1 MGRAIDLFV
10 TYRFIKLLVTPFEK
24 TEAFK
29 LGIIDKK
36 GKILRKSRELKDR
49 KEKNAYTILH
59 RFIFNLKRILQK
71 VGLGS
76 KIGTFGVA
84 LAMLIKEGKFND
96 ESKYLLEDK
105 LLEYLKKKKLF
116 NYDDIQIK
124 EQFFNDSNYL
134 KPGYYSLKYNVVDE
148 NTEVVSKK
156 GDIIIVEELT
166 KPSETFFGMDI
177 FEVKVKGGDRILI
190 SQEAVNERL

>member
-1 MGRAIDLFV
+1 MQR
-10 TYRFIKLLVTPFEK
+10 
-24 TEAFK
+24 
-29 LGIIDKK
+29 
-36 GKILRKSRELKDR
+36 
-49 KEKNAYTILH
+49 
-59 RFIFNLKRILQK
+59 

-84 LAMLIKEGKFND
+84 LAMLIKEGKFNN

-148 NTEVVSKK
+148 NTEVISKK
-156 GDIIIVEELT
+156 GDVIIVEELT
-166 KPSETFFGMDI
+166 KPLETFFGMDI
-177 FEVKVKGGDRILI
+177 FEVKVKGGDKILI

>member
-1 MGRAIDLFV
+1 MGRAIDLLI
-10 TYRFIKLLVTPFEK
+10 TYRVIKLLVTPWEK
-24 TEAFK
+24 HDAFK
-29 LGIIDKK
+29 YGIIDKK
-36 GKILRKSRELKDR
+36 GKILRKSKTLKDR

-76 KIGTFGVA
+76 RIGTFGVA

-148 NTEVVSKK
+148 NTEVISKK
-156 GDIIIVEELT
+156 GDVIIVEELT
-166 KPSETFFGMDI
+166 KPLETFFGMDI

>member
-1 MGRAIDLFV
+1 MGRAIDLLI
-10 TYRFIKLLVTPFEK
+10 TYRVIKLLVTPWEK
-24 TEAFK
+24 HDAFK
-29 LGIIDKK
+29 FGIIDKK
-36 GKILRKSRELKDR
+36 GKILRKSKTLKDT

-148 NTEVVSKK
+148 NTEVISKK
-156 GDIIIVEELT
+156 GDVIIVEELT
-166 KPSETFFGMDI
+166 KPLETFFGMDI

>member
-1 MGRAIDLFV
+1 MGRAIDLLI
-10 TYRFIKLLVTPFEK
+10 TYRVIKLLVTSWEK
-24 TEAFK
+24 HDAFK
-29 LGIIDKK
+29 YGIIDKK
-36 GKILRKSRELKDR
+36 GKILRKSRTLKDR

-148 NTEVVSKK
+148 NTEVISKK
-156 GDIIIVEELT
+156 GDVIVVEELT
-166 KPSETFFGMDI
+166 KPLETFFGMDI
-177 FEVKVKGGDRILI
+177 FEVKVKGGDKILI

>member
-1 MGRAIDLFV
+1 MGRAIDLLI
-10 TYRFIKLLVTPFEK
+10 TYRVIKLLVTSWEK
-24 TEAFK
+24 HDAFK
-29 LGIIDKK
+29 YGIIDKK
-36 GKILRKSRELKDR
+36 GKILRKSRTLKDR
-49 KEKNAYTILH
+49 KEKKDYTILH
-59 RFIFNLKRILQK
+59 RFIFNLKRILQR

-84 LAMLIKEGKFND
+84 LAMLIKEGKFNN

-148 NTEVVSKK
+148 NTEVISKK
-156 GDIIIVEELT
+156 GDVIIVEELT
-166 KPSETFFGMDI
+166 KPLETFFGMDI
-177 FEVKVKGGDRILI
+177 FEVKVKGGDKILI

>member
-1 MGRAIDLFV
+1 MGRAIDLLI
-10 TYRFIKLLVTPFEK
+10 TYRVIKLLVTSWEK
-24 TEAFK
+24 HDAFK
-29 LGIIDKK
+29 YGIIDKK
-36 GKILRKSRELKDR
+36 GKILRKSRTLKDR

-59 RFIFNLKRILQK
+59 RFIFNLKRILQR

-84 LAMLIKEGKFND
+84 LAMLIKEGKFNN

-148 NTEVVSKK
+148 NTEVISKK
-156 GDIIIVEELT
+156 GDVIIVEELT
-166 KPSETFFGMDI
+166 KPLETFFGMDI

>member
-1 MGRAIDLFV
+1 MTKKITNKAFLNAIKV
-10 TYRFIKLLVTPFEK
+10 LVTPWEK
-24 TEAFK
+24 HDAFK
-29 LGIIDKK
+29 FGIIDKK
-36 GKILRKSRELKDR
+36 GKILRKSKTLKDT

-148 NTEVVSKK
+148 NTEVISKK
-156 GDIIIVEELT
+156 GDVIIVEELT

-177 FEVKVKGGDRILI
+177 FEVKVKGGDKILI

>member
-1 MGRAIDLFV
+1 MGRAIDLLI
-10 TYRFIKLLVTPFEK
+10 TYRVIKLLVTSWEK
-24 TEAFK
+24 HDAFK
-29 LGIIDKK
+29 YGIIDKK
-36 GKILRKSRELKDR
+36 GKILRKSRTLKDR

-84 LAMLIKEGKFND
+84 LAMLIKEGKFNN

-148 NTEVVSKK
+148 NTEVISKK
-156 GDIIIVEELT
+156 GDVIIVEELT
-166 KPSETFFGMDI
+166 KPLETFFGMDI
-177 FEVKVKGGDRILI
+177 FEVKVKGGDKILI

>member
-1 MGRAIDLFV
+1 MGRAIDLLI
-10 TYRFIKLLVTPFEK
+10 TYRVIKLLVTSWEK
-24 TEAFK
+24 HDAFK
-29 LGIIDKK
+29 YGIIDKK
-36 GKILRKSRELKDR
+36 GKILRKSRTLKDR

-84 LAMLIKEGKFND
+84 LAMLIKEGKFNN

-148 NTEVVSKK
+148 NTEVISKK
-156 GDIIIVEELT
+156 GDVIIVEELT

-177 FEVKVKGGDRILI
+177 FEVKVKGGDKILI